1 MVKNVVSRYIN
12 NRSCVLGCFLD
23 ASKAFDL
30 VNHDILFHKLSVRGL
45 PLPVIRFLSL
55 WYCSQ
60 QMKVR
65 WDHSLSESFHVSNG
79 VRQGGVLSPVL
90 FAVYL
95 DGLLEELDSRK
106 LFVQEWNV
114 KPHRGRQRKYWCKVV
129 DHLFSSLGLD
139 KAEWLEDIRE
149 GSCSLKSFLGVAGEG
164 IDERESGKFEEGLNS
179 KVKLSLYRTFGKI
192 VEFKK
197 YLRGVGDAGTR
208 LLFKFRS
215 GTHGLNEELG
225 RHRGREGR
233 KECLLCDAECESV
246 SHVLWDCPAYVSIR
260 SAFMLELRREL
271 GDRFEHFQSLD
282 SFEKS
287 SYVLG
292 SEAWEEYS
300 SGLLGLIKD
309 FVLSVWEERKVRLY
323 GEHANVHQSHSQ
335 NDSGDLRGVAGGN
348 GELGCLCGKAG
359 TSHLCDGS
367 AHSSGC
373 VVNGSNAMAAV

>member
-1 MVKNVVSRYIN
+1 MRF
-12 NRSCVLGCFLD
+12 GT
-23 ASKAFDL
+23 L
-30 VNHDILFHKLSVRGL
+30 VPNTTPMS
-45 PLPVIRFLSL
+45 
-55 WYCSQ
+55 
-60 QMKVR
+60 
-65 WDHSLSESFHVSNG
+65 
-79 VRQGGVLSPVL
+79 
-90 FAVYL
+90 
-95 DGLLEELDSRK
+95 
-106 LFVQEWNV
+106 
-114 KPHRGRQRKYWCKVV
+114 KPHLQGCKQQQTA
-129 DHLFSSLGLD
+129 S
-139 KAEWLEDIRE
+139 
-149 GSCSLKSFLGVAGEG
+149 GVAGEG
-164 IDERESGKFEEGLNS
+164 IDERESGKFEEGLHS

-260 SAFMLELRREL
+260 SAFMLELRREF

-300 SGLLGLIKD
+300 SGLFGLIKD
-309 FVLSVWEERKVRLY
+309 FLLSVWEERKVRLY
-323 GEHANVHQSHSQ
+323 GEHANVHQSHSP

-373 VVNGSNAMAAV
+373 VVNGSNAMAAVSVIT

>member
-1 MVKNVVSRYIN
+1 M
-12 NRSCVLGCFLD
+12 
-23 ASKAFDL
+23 
-30 VNHDILFHKLSVRGL
+30 
-45 PLPVIRFLSL
+45 
-55 WYCSQ
+55 
-60 QMKVR
+60 
-65 WDHSLSESFHVSNG
+65 
-79 VRQGGVLSPVL
+79 
-90 FAVYL
+90 
-95 DGLLEELDSRK
+95 
-106 LFVQEWNV
+106 
-114 KPHRGRQRKYWCKVV
+114 
-129 DHLFSSLGLD
+129 
-139 KAEWLEDIRE
+139 AEWLEDIRK

-164 IDERESGKFEEGLNS
+164 IDERESGKFEEGLDS

-192 VEFKK
+192 VGFKK

-246 SHVLWDCPAYVSIR
+246 SHVLWDCPGYVSIR

-271 GDRFEHFQSLD
+271 GGRFEHFQSLD

-335 NDSGDLRGVAGGN
+335 NDSGDLRGVAGGD